1 MIPAPPDLAAL
12 ADAVGTPFYCYNA
25 ETLRARVRRVRD
37 AFPHADLFY
46 SLKANPNL
54 SVVRTL
60 CEAGA
65 KAEICSLGELEIA
78 LAAGVAAEN
87 IIFVGPAK
95 GIPELT
101 RAVRVGIRAVVAESL
116 SELHLLDEIAA
127 SHGAC
132 QAVALRINP
141 AFHTSGARLAMSG
154 RATQF
159 GIDSEILDAALDSLA
174 RLSHLRLHG
183 LHVYMG
189 TRILDHTAIAENTR
203 RILELADA
211 VARQTGKALDF
222 VDVGGGFGVPYFEK
236 EQELDLDALA
246 RDLAP
251 ELAARQR
258 QQPQTRIAFELGRY
272 LTAPAGVFVTRV
284 RAVKETKG
292 KRFAIC
298 DGGSNC
304 NSAAAGLGSAFRKN
318 LPITAVGKAKPNGA
332 TTLWILTGPLC
343 TPTDIIGQDV
353 ALPELLPGDL
363 IVIDQSGAY
372 GPSASPVHFLGFG
385 HPAEIMVDGAKTL
398 IVRQADSIEH
408 SLKMQTPQPLDGA
421 RIRAKDLTHEPA

>member
-1 MIPAPPDLAAL
+1 MIPAPPDLSAL
-12 ADAVGTPFYCYNA
+12 ADAVGTPFYCYDA

-37 AFPHADLFY
+37 AFPNADLFY

-78 LAAGVAAEN
+78 LAAGVAAQDM
-87 IIFVGPAK
+87 IFVGPAK
-95 GIPELT
+95 GMLELT
-101 RAVRVGIRAVVAESL
+101 RAVEVGVRAVVAESL
-116 SELHLLDEIAA
+116 AELRLLDKIAA
-127 SHGAC
+127 SHGTC

-141 AFHTSGARLAMSG
+141 GFRTGGARLAMSG

-159 GIDSEILDAALDSLA
+159 GIDSESLDAVLDGLV

-211 VARQTGKALDF
+211 MARKTGKALDF
-222 VDVGGGFGVPYFEK
+222 VDVGGGFGIPYFEK
-236 EQELDLDALA
+236 EQDLDIDALA

-251 ELAARQR
+251 ELARRQR
-258 QQPQTRIAFELGRY
+258 EQPQTRIAFELGRY

-284 RAVKETKG
+284 RTVKETKG
-292 KRFAIC
+292 KRFAVC

-304 NSAAAGLGSAFRKN
+304 NSAAAGLGSAFRRN
-318 LPITAVGKAKPNGA
+318 LPITVVGKNEQDG
-332 TTLWILTGPLC
+332 TTALWTVTGPLC

-353 ALPELLPGDL
+353 TLPELLPGDL
-363 IVIDQSGAY
+363 IAIGQSGAY
-372 GPSASPVHFLGFG
+372 GPSASPIHFLSFG
-385 HPAEIMVDGAKTL
+385 HPAEIMIDGAKAL
-398 IVRQADSIEH
+398 IVRHADSVRHLIR
-408 SLKMQTPQPLDGA
+408 MQTPQPLDCA
-421 RIRAKDLTHEPA
+421 RIRLKEPTHEPA